1 MVARVTSHTLLVD
14 ADGSKTDGPTL
25 HTIDGGAFNINI
37 TAPPLNNEYTYT
49 FRLVNLP
56 DGATDSTA
64 NICDG
69 NSAFDVHHSKI
80 KVDASKPE
88 IDDDSWTLQLRN
100 QWRHSQKHASST
112 MHCIDVEAVIEENAA
127 LLAGEVNLMWSFYS
141 DADSNLTW
149 PVYGQRFGVDAQS
162 HPLDRRFKVA
172 IT

>member
-1 MVARVTSHTLLVD
+1 M
-14 ADGSKTDGPTL
+14 
-25 HTIDGGAFNINI
+25 
-37 TAPPLNNEYTYT
+37 
-49 FRLVNLP
+49 VNLP

-69 NSAFDVHHSKI
+69 NSAFGCASFKI

-88 IDDDSWTLQLRN
+88 IDDDSWSASSGINGEVLGNTMP
-100 QWRHSQKHASST
+100 SST

-149 PVYGQRFGVDAQS
+149 PVYGQRFGVEAQS
-162 HPLDRRFKVA
+162 HTHL
-172 IT
+172 T